1 MLTGMQTR
9 YGHSPWV
16 GNVPASRRPDHPKL
30 RGEHDVPVVIIGGG
44 LTGCATALAFA
55 VAGVRTAVIE
65 SDRIGL
71 GTTGRGPGLLLP
83 EPGPSFKDIA
93 AAHGLRSARRIFEAW
108 RRASLDGAAQL
119 RRLSISCGLEPRDSL
134 FVVSRDEEKGLL
146 REYDAREA
154 AGVPVAWLTRKQ
166 VTAATP
172 LDVPAAMRV
181 RDAFALDPY
190 RACLGL
196 ATAAARRGATFFERS
211 RVTKV
216 RAGKK
221 NVEVVVD
228 GGLVRAG
235 TVIVA
240 TGSATA
246 EFRPLRRHFKR
257 REAYLAL
264 SEPMPAA
271 LRKQVGAR
279 TFSVRNSDGLG
290 RRVLWTA
297 DGRLLVVG
305 ADQDETPLKRRPEVL
320 VQRTGQLMYETL
332 MMYPMISGLRPEFGW
347 EAPYGATADGLMYIG
362 AHRNYPRHLFALG
375 GGAESMTGAFLA
387 ARVLTRAVQDSAEKS
402 DQVFGWTR

>member
-1 MLTGMQTR
+1 MQTR
-9 YGHSPWV
+9 YGQSPWI
-16 GNVPASRRPDHPKL
+16 GGYPASRRPDHPKL
-30 RGEHDVPVVIIGGG
+30 RGEHEVPVVIIGAG
-44 LTGCATALAFA
+44 LTGCATALALA
-55 VAGVRTAVIE
+55 TAGVRAAVVDAE
-65 SDRIGL
+65 RIGQ

-119 RRLSISCGLEPRDSL
+119 RRLSVKCDLEPRDSVY
-134 FVVSRDEEKGLL
+134 VVSGDDEKGLL

-190 RACLGL
+190 RACVGV
-196 ATAAARRGATFFERS
+196 AVAAAKRGVTFFERS
-211 RVTKV
+211 KATKV

-221 NVEVVVD
+221 HVEVLVD
-228 GGLVRAG
+228 GGIVRAG
-235 TVIVA
+235 IVIVT
-240 TGSATA
+240 TGTATA
-246 EFRPLRRHFKR
+246 EFRPLARHFKR

-264 SEPMPAA
+264 TEPMPAA

-279 TFSVRNSDGLG
+279 TSSVRSSSGLG
-290 RRVLWTA
+290 RRVLWTH

-305 ADQDETPLKRRPEVL
+305 ADQDETPLKKHAEVL

-332 MMYPMISGLRPEFGW
+332 TMYPAISGLRPEFGW
-347 EAPYGATADGLMYIG
+347 DASYGATADGLMYIG

-387 ARVLTRAVQDSAEKS
+387 ARVLARTVQGASEKT